1 MAQINNSKPVLES
14 RNHKIG
20 SGLKS
25 ITEKRQ
31 PPKKMVS
38 KILSDKLLLED
49 TMKNY
54 KPLGKMQEHWF
65 QHHKDPEIFESEICL
80 SNTEDDFYKN
90 NPKQFLNHANR
101 KPSQMTKRELKK
113 QDRDLTT
120 VIKVSKDTNIKDDD
134 STKTTYLDETNMEFN
149 KNLGSRIDNVKQT
162 IERAREEK
170 GGKTPFDSS
179 RDNTPHASDTDLL
192 ADNPNRVFS

>member
-38 KILSDKLLLED
+38 KILSDKLLLEH

-65 QHHKDPEIFESEICL
+65 QHHKDPEISESEICL

-90 NPKQFLNHANR
+90 NPK
-101 KPSQMTKRELKK
+101 
-113 QDRDLTT
+113 
-120 VIKVSKDTNIKDDD
+120 
-134 STKTTYLDETNMEFN
+134 
-149 KNLGSRIDNVKQT
+149 
-162 IERAREEK
+162 
-170 GGKTPFDSS
+170 
-179 RDNTPHASDTDLL
+179 
-192 ADNPNRVFS
+192 